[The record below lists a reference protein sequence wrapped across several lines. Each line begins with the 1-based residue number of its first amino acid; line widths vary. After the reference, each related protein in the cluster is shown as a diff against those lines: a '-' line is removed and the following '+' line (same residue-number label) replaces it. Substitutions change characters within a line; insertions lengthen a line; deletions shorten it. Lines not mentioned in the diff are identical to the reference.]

1 MSYICAMDREG
12 KIYVHTRIK
21 DNNFACM
28 KKILS
33 EYWSDLTI
41 CWECAFNWYIL
52 ADFCAEGKINFALG
66 HALYMKSI
74 SGEKAKN
81 DRIDSKK
88 IAGLLRANL
97 LPKAYVCPRLFRSH
111 RQVVVLSKRD
121 PIMKILVED
130 LEKRHGKRKAR
141 SVFVHKISR
150 AIYYM
155 LVKKVPFDPI
165 DFYGRPQYC
174 RMCQKAQ
181 V

>member
-1 MSYICAMDREG
+1 
-12 KIYVHTRIK
+12 
-21 DNNFACM
+21 
-28 KKILS
+28 
-33 EYWSDLTI
+33 
-41 CWECAFNWYIL
+41 
-52 ADFCAEGKINFALG
+52 
-66 HALYMKSI
+66 MKSI

-155 LVKKVPFDPI
+155 LVKKYLLIQLTFMVDHNMAECTKKLKYKFGGSTLRLHCPLGLRFNKSD
-165 DFYGRPQYC
+165 
-174 RMCQKAQ
+174 
-181 V
+181 